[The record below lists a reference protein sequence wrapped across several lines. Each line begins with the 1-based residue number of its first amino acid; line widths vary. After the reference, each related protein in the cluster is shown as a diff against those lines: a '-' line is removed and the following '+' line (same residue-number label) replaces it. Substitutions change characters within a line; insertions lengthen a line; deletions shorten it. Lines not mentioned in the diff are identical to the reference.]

1 MPGAA
6 EAPSPCD
13 TGLMTEIDD
22 ESGTVSATA
31 VAEIVRALSRGID
44 LDRAALSRGLG
55 DHHDLI
61 ESFSDL
67 SATMTRWKQKDRER
81 SALLESASELIR
93 VRDTEKLLQKLV
105 DRARTLIGCDI
116 AYLSQYYPETD
127 DLRVQ
132 ASRGAISA
140 NLKELRVPPGV
151 GLAGQVVRDRAA
163 QWTSNYDL
171 TRLPHERRV
180 DSAVKAERMESLLGV
195 PMVVDGEVLGA
206 LFAANRYPHDFT
218 TDEITLLSALADHA
232 SVVLK
237 TAQLMG
243 DLAEAA
249 QASAEAE
256 ETAAAQAS
264 TLQRL
269 VEVEEQLTQLV
280 LQGQGVP
287 AVLDVISELLEA
299 DVIVVDSGRLG
310 SPRFPADEAFFDGIT
325 VDDADVRTALS
336 HSRAT
341 GRSAQVAGA
350 QHMYVA
356 SVASH
361 RRQHSA
367 LFVRFNDEPADGDA
381 NIVAQAA
388 QTLAL
393 IRMNEQARADA
404 ENRVRGE
411 LAVDIIAGTR
421 DLSELEARSR
431 TGSFSLSGPWRLMT
445 IQGDIENDDRIAA
458 RLVRVEPRILMTQRS
473 PGITVLLPSAVIRD
487 RPTLD
492 TLFEESGSLDSS
504 LVIISDTDYD
514 RNQLRTA
521 EDEMWSCIRIL
532 NSLGISEGIFPTE
545 DFAPYTAMF
554 GTAPEQTERFMQRML
569 EPLRRWDRTHS
580 AELISTLWEYFE
592 SGMNIRR
599 TAIQMSVHVNTVK
612 QRLERADLVLGQEW
626 RTPERAFRLQVALR
640 LDKLKS
646 SS

>member
-31 VAEIVRALSRGID
+31 VADIVRDLSRGID
-44 LDRAALSRGLG
+44 LNRSALSDGLE
-55 DHHDLI
+55 DHPDLI
-61 ESFSDL
+61 DSFSDL

-287 AVLDVISELLEA
+287 AVLDAISELLEA
-299 DVIVVDSGRLG
+299 DAIVVDSGRLG
-310 SPRFPADEAFFDGIT
+310 SSSFPADEAFFDGIT
-325 VDDADVRTALS
+325 MDDADVRTALN
-336 HSRAT
+336 HSRST

-487 RPTLD
+487 RP
-492 TLFEESGSLDSS
+492 
-504 LVIISDTDYD
+504 
-514 RNQLRTA
+514 
-521 EDEMWSCIRIL
+521 
-532 NSLGISEGIFPTE
+532 
-545 DFAPYTAMF
+545 
-554 GTAPEQTERFMQRML
+554 
-569 EPLRRWDRTHS
+569 
-580 AELISTLWEYFE
+580 
-592 SGMNIRR
+592 
-599 TAIQMSVHVNTVK
+599 
-612 QRLERADLVLGQEW
+612 
-626 RTPERAFRLQVALR
+626 
-640 LDKLKS
+640 
-646 SS
+646 

>member
-22 ESGTVSATA
+22 EPGTVSATA
-31 VAEIVRALSRGID
+31 VAEIVGTLSRGID
-44 LDRAALSRGLG
+44 LDRAALARCFE
-55 DHHDLI
+55 HHPDLI
-61 ESFSDL
+61 DSFSDL

-280 LQGQGVP
+280 LQGQGVL
-287 AVLDVISELLEA
+287 AVLDAISELLEA
-299 DVIVVDSGRLG
+299 DVSVVDSGRLD
-310 SPRFPADEAFFDGIT
+310 SPNFPADELLFDGIT
-325 VDDADVRTALS
+325 VDNADVRTALS

-350 QHMYVA
+350 RHLYVA

-492 TLFEESGSLDSS
+492 TLFEESGALESS

-514 RNQLRTA
+514 RKQLRTA

-580 AELISTLWEYFE
+580 AELLSTLREYFE
-592 SGMNIRR
+592 SGMSIRR
-599 TAIQMSVHVNTVK
+599 TATQMSVHVNTVK

-640 LDKLKS
+640 LEKLKS
-646 SS
+646 SF

>member
-1 MPGAA
+1 
-6 EAPSPCD
+6 
-13 TGLMTEIDD
+13 MTEIDD

>member
-31 VAEIVRALSRGID
+31 VADIVRDLSRGID
-44 LDRAALSRGLG
+44 LNRSALSDGLE
-55 DHHDLI
+55 DHPDLI
-61 ESFSDL
+61 DSFSDL

-287 AVLDVISELLEA
+287 AVLDAISELLEA

-310 SPRFPADEAFFDGIT
+310 SSSFPADEAFFDGIT

-336 HSRAT
+336 HSRST

-492 TLFEESGSLDSS
+492 TLFEESGALESS

-514 RNQLRTA
+514 RKQLRTA

-532 NSLGISEGIFPTE
+532 NSLGISEGIFPPE

-554 GTAPEQTERFMQRML
+554 GTAPEQTEIFMQRML

-580 AELISTLWEYFE
+580 AELISTLREYFE
-592 SGMNIRR
+592 SGMSIRR
-599 TAIQMSVHVNTVK
+599 TATQMSVHVNTVK

-646 SS
+646 SF

>member
-31 VAEIVRALSRGID
+31 VADIVRALSRGID
-44 LDRAALSRGLG
+44 LNRSALSDGLE
-55 DHHDLI
+55 DHPDLI
-61 ESFSDL
+61 DSFSDL

-218 TDEITLLSALADHA
+218 TDEIILLSALADHA

-287 AVLDVISELLEA
+287 AVLDAISELLEA

-310 SPRFPADEAFFDGIT
+310 SPRFPADESFFKGIT
-325 VDDADVRTALS
+325 VVVADVRTALS

-350 QHMYVA
+350 QHLYVA

-431 TGSFSLSGPWRLMT
+431 AGSFSLSGPWRLMT
-445 IQGDIENDDRIAA
+445 VQGDIENDDRIAA

-492 TLFEESGSLDSS
+492 TLFEESGALESS

-514 RNQLRTA
+514 RKQLRTA

-532 NSLGISEGIFPTE
+532 NSLGIREGIFPME

-580 AELISTLWEYFE
+580 AELLSTLREYFE
-592 SGMNIRR
+592 SGMSIRR
-599 TAIQMSVHVNTVK
+599 TATQMSVHVNTVK

-640 LDKLKS
+640 LDKLKPS
-646 SS
+646 F

>member
-1 MPGAA
+1 
-6 EAPSPCD
+6 
-13 TGLMTEIDD
+13 MTEIED
-22 ESGTVSATA
+22 ESGTVSAAA
-31 VAEIVRALSRGID
+31 VAEIVRALSRGVD
-44 LDRAALSRGLG
+44 LDRTALARGLE
-55 DHHDLI
+55 HHTDLI
-61 ESFSDL
+61 DSFSDL
-67 SATMTRWKQKDRER
+67 SSTMTRWKQKDRER

-93 VRDTEKLLQKLV
+93 VRDTEKLLEKLV
-105 DRARTLIGCDI
+105 DRARTLFGCDI

-287 AVLDVISELLEA
+287 AVLDAISKLLQV

-310 SPRFPADEAFFDGIT
+310 SPNFPADEEFFDGIA
-325 VDDADVRTALS
+325 VDNADVHAALS
-336 HSRAT
+336 HSQAT
-341 GRSAQVAGA
+341 GRSAQVDGA
-350 QHMYVA
+350 QHLYVA

-361 RRQHSA
+361 RRQHSG
-367 LFVRFNDEPADGDA
+367 LFVRFTDEPADGDA

-431 TGSFSLSGPWRLMT
+431 IGSFSLSGPWRLMT
-445 IQGDIENDDRIAA
+445 IQGDSDNDDRLGAH
-458 RLVRVEPRILMTQRS
+458 LVRVEPRILMTQRS
-473 PGITVLLPSAVIRD
+473 PGITVLLPSAVFRD

-492 TLFEESGSLDSS
+492 TLFEESGALDSS

-514 RNQLRTA
+514 RKQLRTA

-554 GTAPEQTERFMQRML
+554 GTAPEQVERFMERML
-569 EPLRRWDRTHS
+569 GPLRRWDRTHS
-580 AELISTLWEYFE
+580 AELLSTLREYFE
-592 SGMNIRR
+592 SGMNIRS
-599 TAIQMSVHVNTVK
+599 TATRMSVHVNTVK
-612 QRLERADLVLGQEW
+612 QRLERADLVLGQGW
-626 RTPERAFRLQVALR
+626 RAPERAFRLQVALR

-646 SS
+646 FL

>member
-22 ESGTVSATA
+22 EPGTVSATA
-31 VAEIVRALSRGID
+31 VAEIVGALSRGVD
-44 LDRAALSRGLG
+44 LDRAALARCFE
-55 DHHDLI
+55 HHPDLI
-61 ESFSDL
+61 DSFSDL

-287 AVLDVISELLEA
+287 AVLDAISELLEA

-310 SPRFPADEAFFDGIT
+310 SSSFPADEAFFDGIT

-336 HSRAT
+336 HSRST

-492 TLFEESGSLDSS
+492 TLFEESGALESS

-514 RNQLRTA
+514 RKQLRTA

-532 NSLGISEGIFPTE
+532 NSLGISEGIFPPE

-554 GTAPEQTERFMQRML
+554 GTAPEQTEIFMQRML

-580 AELISTLWEYFE
+580 AELISTLREYFE
-592 SGMNIRR
+592 SGMSIRR
-599 TAIQMSVHVNTVK
+599 TATQMSVHVNTVK

-646 SS
+646 SF

>member
-1 MPGAA
+1 
-6 EAPSPCD
+6 
-13 TGLMTEIDD
+13 MTEIED
-22 ESGTVSATA
+22 ESGTVSAAA
-31 VAEIVRALSRGID
+31 VAEIVRALSRGVD
-44 LDRAALSRGLG
+44 LDRTALARGLE
-55 DHHDLI
+55 HHPELI
-61 ESFSDL
+61 DSFSDL
-67 SATMTRWKQKDRER
+67 SSTMTRWKQKDRER

-105 DRARTLIGCDI
+105 DRAQTLIGCDI

-287 AVLDVISELLEA
+287 AVLDAISKLLQA
-299 DVIVVDSGRLG
+299 DVSVVDSGRLD
-310 SPRFPADEAFFDGIT
+310 SPNFPADELLFDGIT
-325 VDDADVRTALS
+325 VDNADVRTALS

-350 QHMYVA
+350 RHLYVA

-492 TLFEESGSLDSS
+492 TLFEESGALESS

-514 RNQLRTA
+514 RKQLRTA

-580 AELISTLWEYFE
+580 AELLSTLREYFE
-592 SGMNIRR
+592 SGMSIRR
-599 TAIQMSVHVNTVK
+599 TATQMSVHVNTVK

-640 LDKLKS
+640 LEKLKS
-646 SS
+646 SF

>member
-31 VAEIVRALSRGID
+31 VADIVRALSRGID
-44 LDRAALSRGLG
+44 LNRSALSGGLE
-55 DHHDLI
+55 DHPDLI
-61 ESFSDL
+61 DSFSDL

-81 SALLESASELIR
+81 SSLLESASELIR

-287 AVLDVISELLEA
+287 AVLDAISELLEA

-310 SPRFPADEAFFDGIT
+310 SPRFPADEAFFDGLT
-325 VDDADVRTALS
+325 VDDVDVRTALS

-492 TLFEESGSLDSS
+492 TLFEESGALDSS

-545 DFAPYTAMF
+545 EFAPYTAMF

-569 EPLRRWDRTHS
+569 EPLRRWDRIHS
-580 AELISTLWEYFE
+580 AELISTLREYFE

-599 TAIQMSVHVNTVK
+599 TATQMSVHVNTVK

-626 RTPERAFRLQVALR
+626 RSPERAFRLQVALR

-646 SS
+646 SF

>member
-1 MPGAA
+1 
-6 EAPSPCD
+6 
-13 TGLMTEIDD
+13 MTEIED
-22 ESGTVSATA
+22 ESGTVSAAA
-31 VAEIVRALSRGID
+31 VAEIVRALSRGVD
-44 LDRAALSRGLG
+44 LDRTALARGLE
-55 DHHDLI
+55 HHPELI
-61 ESFSDL
+61 DSFSDL
-67 SATMTRWKQKDRER
+67 SSTMTRWKQKDRER

-105 DRARTLIGCDI
+105 DRAQTLIGCDI

-287 AVLDVISELLEA
+287 AVLDAISKLLQA

-310 SPRFPADEAFFDGIT
+310 SPNFPADEEFFDGIA
-325 VDDADVRTALS
+325 VDNADVHAALS

-341 GRSAQVAGA
+341 GRSAQVDGA
-350 QHMYVA
+350 QHLYVA

-361 RRQHSA
+361 RRQHSG
-367 LFVRFNDEPADGDA
+367 LFVRFTDEPADGDA

-492 TLFEESGSLDSS
+492 TLFEESGALESS

-514 RNQLRTA
+514 RKQLRTA

-580 AELISTLWEYFE
+580 AELLSTLREYFE
-592 SGMNIRR
+592 SGMSIRR
-599 TAIQMSVHVNTVK
+599 TATQMSVHVNTVK

-640 LDKLKS
+640 LEKLKS
-646 SS
+646 SF

>member
-31 VAEIVRALSRGID
+31 VADIVRDLSRGID
-44 LDRAALSRGLG
+44 LNRSALSDGLE
-55 DHHDLI
+55 DHPDLI
-61 ESFSDL
+61 DSFSDL

-287 AVLDVISELLEA
+287 AVLDAISELLEA

-310 SPRFPADEAFFDGIT
+310 SSSFPADEAFFDGIT

-336 HSRAT
+336 HSRST

-431 TGSFSLSGPWRLMT
+431 TGNFSLSGPWRLMT

-492 TLFEESGSLDSS
+492 TLFEESGALESS

-514 RNQLRTA
+514 RKQLRTA

-532 NSLGISEGIFPTE
+532 NSLGISQGIFPPE

-554 GTAPEQTERFMQRML
+554 GTAPEQTEIFMQRML

-580 AELISTLWEYFE
+580 AELISTLREYFE
-592 SGMNIRR
+592 SGMSIRR
-599 TAIQMSVHVNTVK
+599 TATQMSVHVNTVK

-646 SS
+646 SF